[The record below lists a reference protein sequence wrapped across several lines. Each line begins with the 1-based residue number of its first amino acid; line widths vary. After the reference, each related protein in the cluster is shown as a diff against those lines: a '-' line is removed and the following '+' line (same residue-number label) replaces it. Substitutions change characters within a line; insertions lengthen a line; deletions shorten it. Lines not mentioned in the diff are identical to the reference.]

1 MSSISSL
8 KTPKYILLADQLRE
22 QIEQG
27 ALKPGDRLPS
37 FVEMRDQ
44 HGVTSATVERIY
56 KHLEKDRL
64 VVREQGRGTFVK
76 QNAERIRTGVI
87 GIRGL
92 TFSQHPYFIQVMEG
106 LQKVAVKADIELLLL
121 NDEAPISFEKVDGVL
136 FCDTGFN
143 SREMEKDVPRGMPCV
158 TTLVNARNF
167 VSVIGDE
174 YQGSYDL
181 TQHLVELGHRRIAYM
196 YDPFPPRLT
205 GYQNALRDADITLD
219 EQWMRTAAFYQT
231 PDRNYISSGHAVM
244 SSWLEEGWGELGCT
258 ALMTQND
265 DTAIGVIRALTEAG
279 WRVPDQVS
287 VTGFDGTEMGRYFHP
302 KLTSVQVPLC
312 EIGAAAMELLIRQIG
327 GENIRAST
335 IVLPTRV
342 VEGDSTAKFSWKEN
356 HNATT

>member
-1 MSSISSL
+1 MSPISSL

-27 ALKPGDRLPS
+27 ALNPGDRLPS

-76 QNAERIRTGVI
+76 QNAERELTGII
-87 GIRGL
+87 GVRGL
-92 TFSQHPYFIQVMEG
+92 AYSQHPYFTQVMDG
-106 LQKVAVKADIELLLL
+106 LQEVSSKVGAELLLL
-121 NDEAPISFEKVDGVL
+121 NDEVPITFDKVDGVL

-143 SREMEKDVPRGMPCV
+143 RREMAKDVPPGMPCV
-158 TTLVNARNF
+158 TTLVSSREF

-196 YDPFPPRLT
+196 YDPFPPRLS
-205 GYQNALRDADITLD
+205 GYQNALRDADIELD
-219 EQWMRTAAFYQT
+219 ERWMRIVTFN
-231 PDRNYISSGHAVM
+231 PVSDISYIASAHAM
-244 SSWLEEGWGELGCT
+244 MNTWIEEDWAELGCT

-265 DTAIGVIRALTEAG
+265 DTAIGVIRALGEAG
-279 WRVPDQVS
+279 WRVPEQVS
-287 VTGFDGTEMGRYFHP
+287 VTGFDGTEMGRYFQP
-302 KLTSVQVPLC
+302 KLTSVEVPLR
-312 EIGAAAMELLIRQIG
+312 EIGATALELLLRQIN
-327 GENIRAST
+327 GEKIRAST
-335 IVLPTRV
+335 VVLPTQV
-342 VEGDSTAKFSWKEN
+342 IEGESTRRI
-356 HNATT
+356 